1 VIYYETPSTSTGGTI
16 SIMPTLQRTRHPA
29 VTTVPVNPAVPTSA
43 SVAPSAVAGRIATE
57 VLQSAGLYG
66 RRAGAT
72 MFLWLLATRD
82 TPPQSDF

>member
-1 VIYYETPSTSTGGTI
+1 MTQPASHTPRPNQVGFVGE
-16 SIMPTLQRTRHPA
+16 PTA
-29 VTTVPVNPAVPTSA
+29 D
-43 SVAPSAVAGRIATE
+43 VAGRIASHMI
-57 VLQSAGLYG
+57 QSAGSYG

>member
-1 VIYYETPSTSTGGTI
+1 MQTLTRPAPVAKPAARTGDSTD
-16 SIMPTLQRTRHPA
+16 
-29 VTTVPVNPAVPTSA
+29 
-43 SVAPSAVAGRIATE
+43 VAGRIATHM
-57 VLQSAGLYG
+57 LQTAGSYG

>member
-1 VIYYETPSTSTGGTI
+1 MQTLTRPAPITEPVALDDMTK
-16 SIMPTLQRTRHPA
+16 PTAH
-29 VTTVPVNPAVPTSA
+29 NGDPTD
-43 SVAPSAVAGRIATE
+43 VAGRIATHM
-57 VLQSAGLYG
+57 LQTAGSYG

>member
-1 VIYYETPSTSTGGTI
+1 MSTLTEPAPETSRPNQPVGFTGEL
-16 SIMPTLQRTRHPA
+16 SAPA
-29 VTTVPVNPAVPTSA
+29 D
-43 SVAPSAVAGRIATE
+43 VAGRIASHM
-57 VLQSAGLYG
+57 LQSAGTYG